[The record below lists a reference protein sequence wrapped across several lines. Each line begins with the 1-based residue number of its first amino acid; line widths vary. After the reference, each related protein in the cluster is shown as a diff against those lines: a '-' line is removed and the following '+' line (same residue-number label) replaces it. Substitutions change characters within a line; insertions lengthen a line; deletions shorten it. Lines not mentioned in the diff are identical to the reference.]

1 MSGEIRV
8 CKILSCERV
17 KKADKLLQFRLFDG
31 ERERTIL
38 SGIAEWYSP
47 EELVGRK
54 VMVVCN
60 LAPRKIRGIV
70 SEGMILSSDCGD
82 AAKVVFV
89 DDSVPE
95 GSRVR

>member
-1 MSGEIRV
+1 M
-8 CKILSCERV
+8 KT
-17 KKADKLLQFRLFDG
+17 ADKLLQFRLFDG

-82 AAKVVFV
+82 AAKVVFI